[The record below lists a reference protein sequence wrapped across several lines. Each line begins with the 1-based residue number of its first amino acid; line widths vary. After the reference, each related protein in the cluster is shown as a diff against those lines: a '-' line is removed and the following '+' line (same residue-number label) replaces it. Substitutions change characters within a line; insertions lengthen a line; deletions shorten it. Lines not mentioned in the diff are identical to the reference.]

1 MAIDISTAIL
11 ELSETGKLQQ
21 MHDKWLSNK
30 GCISEQKET
39 LNVLNLGSFWGLFL
53 ITGVASVSCVTCYII
68 RMIWEYKKR
77 TDVADPPPSDPNT
90 HGSLYSVS
98 RFRRGTS
105 FLKALL
111 SFIEEAEMGRDENQ
125 SGRGSNGITSKD
137 RSPTESRN
145 TSMSIRSTEN
155 SARDSMAS
163 ADDAKTELRQLVK
176 DLSFAFKNNARRSE
190 NGTLTINDAKQEEN
204 MIISQQ
210 GTTLN
215 LMVNLI
221 SLANRRFIRNS
232 KSMMISIDSRIII

>member
-1 MAIDISTAIL
+1 
-11 ELSETGKLQQ
+11 
-21 MHDKWLSNK
+21 
-30 GCISEQKET
+30 
-39 LNVLNLGSFWGLFL
+39 
-53 ITGVASVSCVTCYII
+53 
-68 RMIWEYKKR
+68 
-77 TDVADPPPSDPNT
+77 
-90 HGSLYSVS
+90 
-98 RFRRGTS
+98 
-105 FLKALL
+105 
-111 SFIEEAEMGRDENQ
+111 
-125 SGRGSNGITSKD
+125 
-137 RSPTESRN
+137 
-145 TSMSIRSTEN
+145 MSIRSTEN